1 MTIRV
6 TKDRPP
12 RMTARRVVESTTDSQ
27 QLALTAQEAKR
38 AEQEGF
44 TEFEWSEVEDR
55 PPYLVLKA
63 DGSLWR
69 REVGI
74 PKDGRKPR
82 DWRYAI
88 TNPDRGVP
96 VILWFHRSLAP
107 APETAAELDEREE
120 RKRKAA
126 DKAAAEALRKRE
138 ALRKNPPART
148 VVMGDTDPV
157 IGAASL
163 RELARRLESAG
174 GVLMV
179 ERDGGLTIRAHSAN
193 DNVLRLARALTAAS
207 ATILTLAKRKPGP
220 IDPETLPDAQLTI
233 GGDLLPP
240 SLLGHGE
247 VERR

>member
-1 MTIRV
+1 MI
-6 TKDRPP
+6 TK
-12 RMTARRVVESTTDSQ
+12 RVVESTTDSQ

-38 AEQEGF
+38 AEREGL
-44 TEFEWSEVEDR
+44 TELDWAEVEER

-74 PKDGRKPR
+74 PKEGRRPR

-88 TNPDRGVP
+88 TNPDNGVP
-96 VILWFHRSLAP
+96 VVLWFRRSLAP
-107 APETAAELDEREE
+107 APETVAELDRREAE
-120 RKRKAA
+120 KRKAA
-126 DKAAAEALRKRE
+126 ERQQAEVKRKRE
-138 ALRKNPPART
+138 ALRKHPPART
-148 VVMGDTDPV
+148 LTLGDTDTV
-157 IGAASL
+157 IGKATL

-179 ERDGGLTIRAHSAN
+179 ERDGGLTVRATSVN
-193 DNVLRLARALTAAS
+193 DNVLRLGQALTAAS
-207 ATILTLAKRKPGP
+207 ETILVLCKRKPGP
-220 IDPETLPDAQLTI
+220 VDPETLPDGELTI
-233 GGDLLPP
+233 AGDLLPP